1 MYIFTYVYMH
11 THLIKYT
18 CTQTYSLHASA
29 AFLNSWEHRNDE
41 LAGDKGRE
49 RERERDCQR
58 TKDIARESKS
68 KR

>member
-11 THLIKYT
+11 THLIIYT
-18 CTQTYSLHASA
+18 CTTYSLHASA
-29 AFLNSWEHRNDE
+29 AFLNSWERRNDE
-41 LAGDKGRE
+41 LAGERERE